1 MIGTRKKS
9 IGSWMWATP
18 VLIAS
23 LIFWPIWLAL
33 LIGGLA
39 LLIGGA
45 IAWIAQW
52 LSRVRV
58 SPQRGAE
65 IAVAWIERNKF
76 TMLASSVGVALLL
89 ASIAIFL
96 ACVEHRGEQL
106 NSLVVDL
113 GGYVAIAALVLG
125 LPALCYAMVTD
136 SAVGRIEDQ
145 LGMGK
150 EKIKDIEGE
159 IRKKIGGFRQQL
171 GKSHFVQVFVPD
183 RQRTRLIP
191 VFDPNEK
198 GPIDGWGINE
208 DAPQAITGSAWVG
221 GKYLS
226 GVGPMLKPSRFRL
239 TAEQFEE
246 YKDLKAVAATP
257 IMDCGAPIGVLTI
270 SSSSADS
277 KIGTDAFRKQHED
290 TAESLVDIVKDYV
303 PRKGALEQS
312 DLS

>member
-23 LIFWPIWLAL
+23 LIFWPIWLVL

-39 LLIGGA
+39 LLIGVA
-45 IAWIAQW
+45 ITGIAQW
-52 LSRVRV
+52 LSKALV

-65 IAVAWIERNKF
+65 IAVAWIERHKF
-76 TMLASSVGVALLL
+76 TMLASSVGVALVL

-96 ACVEHRGEQL
+96 ACVEHLGEQL

-150 EKIKDIEGE
+150 EKIKDIE
-159 IRKKIGGFRQQL
+159 
-171 GKSHFVQVFVPD
+171 
-183 RQRTRLIP
+183 T
-191 VFDPNEK
+191 
-198 GPIDGWGINE
+198 
-208 DAPQAITGSAWVG
+208 VG
-221 GKYLS
+221 GS
-226 GVGPMLKPSRFRL
+226 TRMRRRQSRAPL
-239 TAEQFEE
+239 GWAENIFQGLGQCSSRPGS
-246 YKDLKAVAATP
+246 DSQR
-257 IMDCGAPIGVLTI
+257 
-270 SSSSADS
+270 SSSRNTR
-277 KIGTDAFRKQHED
+277 I
-290 TAESLVDIVKDYV
+290 
-303 PRKGALEQS
+303 
-312 DLS
+312 